1 MDELPIARVV
11 TNYENTE
18 NINIIPITV
27 CDDNVEEE
35 IHRNEEQIYEVLYNN
50 IDDDSSSILNDQG
63 IRKLIRI
70 FFILFGLFL
79 LIYIVSKSNIAK

>member
-1 MDELPIARVV
+1 MDELPIARVI

-35 IHRNEEQIYEVLYNN
+35 EHRNEEQIYEVLYNN

-70 FFILFGLFL
+70 FFIIFGLFL